1 MTINNLQYIIAG
13 NWKMF
18 KTVDESTAFLK
29 GLGELLPTL
38 DQNKKDAVEILVF
51 PPATSLFPMKEARE
65 NTAPSVRLGVQNMHY
80 EENGAFTGEISP
92 LMLENIV
99 EYILIGHSERRNIF
113 KETDLDVNK
122 KIKTALRFG
131 FKPMVCIGE
140 SLEEREAGKTMDR
153 IKEQLDNGLDGLT
166 GEEIEK
172 IAIAYEPIWAI
183 GTGKTATPEQAQE
196 VHAFIREKLQEKISN
211 PESFKILY
219 GGSVKPGNSC
229 DILAQKDINGV
240 LIGGASLKIDDFF
253 AIIQNS
259 FKLIETA

>member
-1 MTINNLQYIIAG
+1 MTDKQYIIAG

-18 KTVDESTAFLK
+18 KTVDESTGFLK

-38 DQNKKDAVEILVF
+38 DQSRKDAVEILVF
-51 PPATSLFPMKEARE
+51 PPAVSLYPMKETRDKA
-65 NTAPSVRLGVQNMHY
+65 APGVQLGAQNMHH
-80 EENGAFTGEISP
+80 EESGAFTGEISA
-92 LMLENIV
+92 LMLKDIAG
-99 EYILIGHSERRNIF
+99 YILIGHSERRHVF
-113 KETDLDVNK
+113 KETDRDVNK

-131 FKPMVCIGE
+131 FKPMMCIGE
-140 SLEEREAGKTMDR
+140 TLDEREAGKTMER
-153 IKEQLDNGLDGLT
+153 VSQQLNDGLE
-166 GEEIEK
+166 GLSPQDIEK
-172 IAIAYEPIWAI
+172 ISIAYEPVWAI

-196 VHAFIREKLQEKISN
+196 VHAFIREKIQEKISS

-219 GGSVKPGNSC
+219 GGSVKPGNSY

-259 FKLIETA
+259 FKLLN